1 MECTKCG
8 KDKPPEDF
16 NIRKER
22 GQPYRQCRACMA
34 AKSKRWFEANKEK
47 NAEYTRNLV
56 SARPEWAREV
66 WREMK
71 RRQRR
76 DPRRRFA
83 MAVRTAVNNSLKE
96 RRKSSSTYAALG
108 YTKEELARHLE
119 RQFVRGMTWEN
130 YGDWHVDHIVPLSS
144 FDIDGTNCKDFR
156 AAWALGNLRPLWA
169 TENILKRD
177 KRTHLL

>member
-22 GQPYRQCRACMA
+22 GQPYRQCRTCMA

-47 NAEYTRNLV
+47 NAEYTRNWV
-56 SARPEWAREV
+56 SAEPEGARAV

-71 RRQRR
+71 RRQRAN
-76 DPRRRFA
+76 PRRRFA
-83 MAVRTAVNNSLKE
+83 MAVSTAVTNSLAG
-96 RRKSSSTYAALG
+96 RCKSNSTYAVLG
-108 YTKEELARHLE
+108 YTKEDLASHLE
-119 RQFVRGMTWEN
+119 RQFSKGMAWDN

-144 FDIDGTNCKDFR
+144 FDIRGTDCDEFR